1 MGEVKGW
8 CPGALRPMMSGDGL
22 LVRLRLTGGVLSFT
36 NARAIA
42 GAAARFGNGKI
53 SLSARANL
61 QLRGVSVENYPQLIA
76 ELQAL
81 GLVGDNAQAEAV
93 RNIIASPLPDG
104 LVDIAP
110 VVSALDARLATDE
123 TLWALPGKFGFAID
137 NGSTLPLGDVSA
149 DVRFEAVMTPQ
160 GARFGLVLAGAE
172 QTYFGFYTAAQVP
185 DIAADIARMFITAQA
200 QHPALKRMKDWVR
213 LEGDAITALPP
224 ALMLRLL
231 KHEGH
236 EAPLLH
242 LTPRTPQS
250 TPAWHQILGA
260 QSGFYGVAAP
270 FGLLDASSL
279 HDLAE
284 TAEASGARDLRLTPW
299 RVILAA
305 YPHPNPLPKGE
316 GIGEETLPKGGGIG
330 ARYSLSLWERVR
342 VRAGFITN
350 PADPRLSIA
359 ACTGAP
365 ACSSGETPA
374 MADAQRLAPLFAGA
388 NHVALHV
395 SGCGKGCAHPGKAP
409 LTLVGRGGL
418 YDLIEHGD
426 TKATP
431 IRTGLAPA
439 QLPEI
444 LSDIMRIQSFDA

>member
-22 LVRLRLTGGVLSFT
+22 LVRLRLTGGVLSFV

-42 GAAARFGNGKI
+42 GLAARFGNGKI

-76 ELQAL
+76 KLQAL
-81 GLVGDNAQAEAV
+81 GLVGDNARAESV

-110 VVSALDARLATDE
+110 VVSALDARLAADE

-137 NGSTLPLGDVSA
+137 NGSTLPLGDLSA
-149 DVRFEAVMTPQ
+149 DMRFEAVMTPQ
-160 GARFGLVLAGAE
+160 GARFGLVLAGAA
-172 QTYFGFYTAAQVP
+172 QTYFGFHTAAQVP
-185 DIAADIARMFITAQA
+185 DIAADIARMFIIARA
-200 QHPALKRMKDWVR
+200 QHPALRRMKDWVR
-213 LEGDAITALPP
+213 LEGDDITALPP
-224 ALMLRLL
+224 ALREPQG
-231 KHEGH
+231 EGQD
-236 EAPLLH
+236 LLH

-250 TPAWHQILGA
+250 APAWHQILGA

-284 TAEASGARDLRLTPW
+284 TAEASGAQELRLTPW
-299 RVILAA
+299 RVILVA
-305 YPHPNPLPKGE
+305 YPHPNPLPTGE
-316 GIGEETLPKGGGIG
+316 GMGEETLPKGGGIG
-330 ARYSLSLWERVR
+330 TRYSLSLWERVR

-350 PADPRLSIA
+350 PADPRLYMA

-365 ACSSGETPA
+365 ACSSGETAA
-374 MADAQRLAPLFAGA
+374 MADAQRLAPLFTGA
-388 NHVALHV
+388 DHLARHV

-426 TKATP
+426 TKAP
-431 IRTGLAPA
+431 PVRTGLAPA

>member
-22 LVRLRLTGGVLSFT
+22 LVRLRLTGGVLSFA

-42 GAAARFGNGKI
+42 DVAARFGNGKI

-61 QLRGVSVENYPQLIA
+61 QLRGVTPERYPALIEA
-76 ELQAL
+76 LQAL

-110 VVSALDARLATDE
+110 VVSALDARLTADE

-149 DVRFEAVMTPQ
+149 DVRFEAIMTPQ

-172 QTYFGFYTAAQVP
+172 QVYFGFYTAAQVP
-185 DIAADIARMFITAQA
+185 DIAAAIARMFIIARA
-200 QHPALKRMKDWVR
+200 QHPAFKRMKDWIAQ
-213 LEGDAITALPP
+213 EGGSITAL
-224 ALMLRLL
+224 
-231 KHEGH
+231 HELQS
-236 EAPLLH
+236 EI
-242 LTPRTPQS
+242 TPRIPQS
-250 TPAWHQILGA
+250 SPAWSQILGA

-284 TAEASGARDLRLTPW
+284 TAEASGARDLHLTPW
-299 RVILAA
+299 RVILAT
-305 YPHPNPLPKGE
+305 YPHALLPHPEALEGWGE
-316 GIGEETLPKGGGIG
+316 TN
-330 ARYSLSLWERVR
+330 
-342 VRAGFITN
+342 FITN

-365 ACSSGETPA
+365 ACSSGETAA
-374 MADAQRLAPLFAGA
+374 MADAQRLAPLFAGV
-388 NHVALHV
+388 NRLVLHV
-395 SGCGKGCAHPGKAP
+395 SGCGKCCAHPGKAP

-418 YDLIEHGD
+418 YDLIEQGD